1 MKPRVLKVLALL
13 LSTSLIAISASAQQ
27 TPSLQKQAPAQQ
39 RILNLPQGLTEAQAR
54 AHVIAPAHVQNIVIE
69 EVNPAR
75 ENFYKFAPKVVQFK
89 TTPHLDVGAF
99 GTTMHNILKDQVTG
113 YILQVRQNGN
123 LIYNLIWNWSKT
135 PVDGNKGWNEDTRMH
150 VASVSKY
157 LTAVGLVKLLDS
169 KGISYDAKIIGYLP
183 TYWTKGPNIDK
194 ISFRNLLNH
203 KSGFSTGGSS
213 SDYSFMKARVAAGVP
228 AADVGTKGDYENMN
242 FGLMRILMPI
252 INGNVNKSTDFF
264 PPMPGLNDAVWD
276 AVTLY
281 HYRNYMQAGVFSP
294 AGVNNVQ
301 FAPLL
306 GGQNALAYKF
316 PAGNIHGWDSGNL
329 ASVAGGA
336 GWRLSTKEL
345 LNVMNH
351 MRRKNTIIPAAKA
364 QLLLDGYFGIDQ
376 VIDTPAG
383 KLYNKNGAW
392 GTGDKR
398 VEQCVAYFFPNGME
412 VVVFVNSPISTND
425 PPFSLRGLVKDAF
438 INNLQG

>member
-1 MKPRVLKVLALL
+1 MKRLVLKVAALL
-13 LSTSLIAISASAQQ
+13 LATGLISIAESADPPSA
-27 TPSLQKQAPAQQ
+27 LQL
-39 RILNLPQGLTEAQAR
+39 RLRNLPAGLTEAQAR
-54 AHVIAPAHVQNIVIE
+54 AHVIAPAHVQNIRIE

-75 ENFYKFAPKVVQFK
+75 EVFFKLPPKVLDFK
-89 TTPHLDVGAF
+89 TTPKLDVAAF
-99 GTTMHNILKDQVTG
+99 GTTMHTILKDQVTG

-194 ISFRNLLNH
+194 ISFRHLLNH
-203 KSGFSTGGSS
+203 TSGFSTNSSS
-213 SDYSFMKARVAAGVP
+213 SDYAFMKGRVAAGVP
-228 AADVGTKGDYENMN
+228 AANVGTTGDYENMN

-252 INGNVNKSTDFF
+252 INGNVNKGTTFINI
-264 PPMPGLNDAVWD
+264 PALNDSVWD
-276 AVTLY
+276 AVTLL
-281 HYRNYMQAGVFSP
+281 HYRNYMQAYVFNP
-294 AGVNNVQ
+294 AGVPNVQ
-301 FAPLL
+301 FEPIA
-306 GGQNALAYKF
+306 GGQNALAYRF
-316 PAGNIHGWDSGNL
+316 PHANVGGWNSGNL
-329 ASVAGGA
+329 APVAGGA

-351 MRRKNTIIPAAKA
+351 MRRKNTILPAQKA
-364 QLLLDGYFGIDQ
+364 QLLLDSRFGIDQ

-392 GTGDKR
+392 GTGDKKT
-398 VEQCVAYFFPNGME
+398 EQCVAYFFPNGME

-438 INNLQG
+438 INSLSG

>member
-1 MKPRVLKVLALL
+1 MKTFALKLVALL
-13 LSTSLIAISASAQQ
+13 SVASLVTMSAHAQQ
-27 TPSLQKQAPAQQ
+27 PSLQRQAPAQQ
-39 RILNLPQGLTEAQAR
+39 RILNLPQGLTENEAR
-54 AHVIAPAHVQNIVIE
+54 AHVIAPAHVENIRIE
-69 EVNPAR
+69 ETNPAR
-75 ENFYKFAPKVVQFK
+75 EVFYKLPPKVLQFK
-89 TTPHLDVGAF
+89 TTPKLDVGAF
-99 GTTMHNILKDQVTG
+99 GTTMHTILKDQVTG

-135 PVDGNKGWNEDTRMH
+135 PVDGSKGWNENTRMH

-157 LTAVGLVKLLDS
+157 LTAVGLVKTLDS

-194 ISFRNLLNH
+194 ISFRHLMNH
-203 KSGFSTGGSS
+203 TSGFSTNSS
-213 SDYSFMKARVAAGVP
+213 KSDYAFMKGRVAAGVP
-228 AADVGTKGDYENMN
+228 AANVGTTGDYENMN

-252 INGNVNKSTDFF
+252 INGNVPKGTEFF
-264 PPMPGLNDAVWD
+264 PLPAINDQIWD

-281 HYRNYMQAGVFSP
+281 HYRKYMQANVFNP
-294 AGVNNVQ
+294 AGVFNVQ
-301 FAPLL
+301 FAPIL
-306 GGQNALAYKF
+306 GVQNALAYRF
-316 PAGNIHGWDSGNL
+316 PHANVAGWNSGNL

-364 QLLLDGYFGIDQ
+364 QLLLDSKFGIDQ

-392 GTGDKR
+392 GTGDKKT
-398 VEQCVAYFFPNGME
+398 EQCVAYFFPNGMD